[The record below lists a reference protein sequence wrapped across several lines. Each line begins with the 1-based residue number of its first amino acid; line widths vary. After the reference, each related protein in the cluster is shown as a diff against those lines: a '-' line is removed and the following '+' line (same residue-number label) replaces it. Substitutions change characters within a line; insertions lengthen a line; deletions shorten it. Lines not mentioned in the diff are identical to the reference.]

1 MARSSK
7 NGKIWT
13 KDRISKLISAPAN
26 ILDIGCGQ
34 GTYKN
39 LFLDVDNISQCN
51 WVAVEVW
58 DPYIKKYSLHEK
70 YNKVINED
78 ARMLDWGN
86 IGVWDLVFMGDVLE
100 HMTKEEAQELVNN
113 ALTYSKWILISIPIV
128 YLPQGADHGNQYEI
142 HVKPDWSDEE
152 VRSSFPNIIEHHVE
166 GIIGVYLLKGNIK

>member
-7 NGKIWT
+7 NGKAWT
-13 KDRISKLISAPAN
+13 KERIAQLITEPAN

-39 LFLDVDNISQCN
+39 LFLDNETITGSN

-58 DPYIKKYSLHEK
+58 EPYIRKYSLEEK
-70 YNKVINED
+70 YNRVINQD
-78 ARMLDWGN
+78 ARTLSWTELEK
-86 IGVWDLVFMGDVLE
+86 WDLVFMGDVLE
-100 HMTKEEAQELVNN
+100 HMTKEESQALVDS
-113 ALTYSKWILISIPIV
+113 ALNHTKWILISIPIV

-152 VRSSFPNIIEHHVE
+152 VRESFPNIVEHHVE
-166 GIIGVYLLKGNIK
+166 GIIGVYLLKGRV

>member
-7 NGKIWT
+7 NGKVWT
-13 KDRISKLISAPAN
+13 KERVSQLITEPAN

-39 LFLDVDNISQCN
+39 LFLDNEKISSSN

-58 DPYIKKYSLHEK
+58 EPYIRKYSLTEK

-78 ARMLDWGN
+78 ARTLQWSN
-86 IGVWDLVFMGDVLE
+86 IGEWDLIFMGDVLE
-100 HMTKEEAQELVNN
+100 HMTKEESQALVNT
-113 ALTYSKWILISIPIV
+113 ALEYTKWILISIPIV

-142 HVKPDWSDEE
+142 HVKPDWSDKE
-152 VRSSFPNIIEHHVE
+152 VLESFPNIVEHHVE
-166 GIIGVYLLKGNIK
+166 GIIGVYLLKGRL

>member
-7 NGKIWT
+7 NGKAWT
-13 KDRISKLISAPAN
+13 KQRIAELISQPAN

-39 LFLDVDNISQCN
+39 LFQDNEVITQSN

-58 DPYIKKYSLHEK
+58 EPYIRKFALEEK
-70 YNKVINED
+70 YNRVINQD
-78 ARMLDWGN
+78 ARQLPWNELGT
-86 IGVWDLVFMGDVLE
+86 WDVVFMGDVLE
-100 HMTKEEAQELVNN
+100 HMTKEESQTLVDS
-113 ALTYSKWILISIPIV
+113 ALNHTQWILISIPIV

-152 VRSSFPNIIEHHVE
+152 VRESFPNIVEHHVE
-166 GIIGVYLLKGNIK
+166 GIIGVYLLQGRG

>member
-7 NGKIWT
+7 NGKVWT
-13 KDRISKLISAPAN
+13 KERVSQLITGPVN

-39 LFLDVDNISQCN
+39 LFLDNKIISSSN

-58 DPYIKKYSLHEK
+58 EPYIRKYALTEK

-78 ARMLDWGN
+78 ARTLQWPN
-86 IGVWDLVFMGDVLE
+86 IGKWDLIFMGDVLE
-100 HMTKEEAQELVNN
+100 HMTKEESQALVST
-113 ALTYSKWILISIPIV
+113 ALDYTKWILISIPIV

-142 HVKPDWSDEE
+142 HVKPDWSDKE
-152 VRSSFPNIIEHHVE
+152 VLESFPNIVEHHVE
-166 GIIGVYLLKGNIK
+166 GIIGVYLLKGRL